1 MHHGQKSCKA
11 LWVEQGLQSLMSRL
25 CHSIIFV
32 IQLKFVS
39 LWVICSCAQ
48 KVKFII
54 CKLERKVYL
63 RTKEAMCRNV
73 PITWWEFSNYCYD
86 LCYPFCIMRGH
97 HWEHFKCT
105 ILSKGCVHMAVRV
118 QEVRT
123 RGVYK
128 RCVHMAVWLSAPS
141 VSTTFH
147 LPNRTRYP
155 WRADSL
161 LTPAPCEPHLIF
173 YLWEFDCSRCLI

>member
-1 MHHGQKSCKA
+1 M
-11 LWVEQGLQSLMSRL
+11 EQGSSLILLTFCFSKYIVKKYQSVQFSRSVMSDSVWPHGLQHARL
-25 CHSIIFV
+25 PCPSASPRACSNSCPWSGRCHPA
-32 IQLKFVS
+32 VS
-39 LWVICSCAQ
+39 SSV
-48 KVKFII
+48 V
-54 CKLERKVYL
+54 
-63 RTKEAMCRNV
+63 
-73 PITWWEFSNYCYD
+73 
-86 LCYPFCIMRGH
+86 PFCIMRGH

-118 QEVRT
+118 QEVRK

-128 RCVHMAVWLSAPS
+128 RCVHMAVRLSAPS